1 MKQPSTG
8 IPLHQLRR
16 LAAISATAFALGAA
30 ATGALA
36 QTYPAWAPDTYYTA
50 GTVVTYN
57 GRLYRA
63 TVNQTDYA
71 STGWNPTNTSLWTD
85 IGTTTGPSPAPAPS
99 PTPPPT
105 PAPSP
110 APAPS
115 GNCAPVWV
123 AATAYGG
130 GAIASKGT
138 TNYKANWWTQGNDP
152 ATNNGPAG
160 SGQPWTSQ
168 GAYTT
173 GPAPIPSPTP
183 TPSPS
188 PSPSPP
194 PSPSPAPAPGLTDPA
209 AKSATQAGRAYT
221 VYYPSWSDN
230 WFDATGKDLNQV
242 FQASHFARI
251 PANYTH
257 VVAAFA
263 QPNFTWGGM
272 AANNWSG
279 TGINFNGRPSDIKAA
294 IDVLHARNIKVILAV
309 GGATYNNWATLSAEG
324 HAGSGPTITAL
335 ANVMRD
341 VGFDGLDVD
350 YEIEGLDGY
359 AGAVKAMR
367 KAVDLAGGGRILS
380 VAGWSTGADCT
391 GATQNDPQCAGVGVS
406 YWGGKAG
413 LERQLVNSDPAM
425 KTAFNL
431 VNIMSYDARYEH
443 YDGVTAWKQYRQLF
457 PSSTIVSIGFE
468 TAPEGWA
475 GGQLVVNNADAQCTG
490 SVILQNSYG
499 ANINQPYSVERYL
512 NAVVTSNL
520 DNRNPRDGAMLWQAL
535 KTATGSC
542 GSAPL
547 ASPGSTGRKV
557 ANTLGLVDDPALQN
571 APWK

>member
-1 MKQPSTG
+1 MKPLSTD
-8 IPLHQLRR
+8 IPAHQLQR
-16 LAAISATAFALGAA
+16 LAAITAAAFATLATPMAAEAA
-30 ATGALA
+30 ACE
-36 QTYPAWAPDTYYTA
+36 PAWASSAVYT
-50 GTVVTYN
+50 
-57 GRLYRA
+57 
-63 TVNQTDYA
+63 
-71 STGWNPTNTSLWTD
+71 
-85 IGTTTGPSPAPAPS
+85 
-99 PTPPPT
+99 
-105 PAPSP
+105 
-110 APAPS
+110 
-115 GNCAPVWV
+115 
-123 AATAYGG
+123 G
-130 GAIASKGT
+130 GAVVSKSS
-138 TNYKANWWTQGNDP
+138 TNYRANWWTQGNDP
-152 ATNNGPAG
+152 VTNSGPAG

-168 GAYTT
+168 GACTT
-173 GPAPIPSPTP
+173 GPAPSPTP
-183 TPSPS
+183 TPSPG
-188 PSPSPP
+188 PG
-194 PSPSPAPAPGLTDPA
+194 PSPSPAPGPSPAPPPAQGLTDPA
-209 AKSATQAGRAYT
+209 AKSATQSARAYT

-230 WFDATGKDLNQV
+230 WFDATGKTMNQV
-242 FQASHFARI
+242 FQASNFARI

-263 QPNFTWGGM
+263 QPNFSWGGM

-309 GGATYNNWATLSAEG
+309 GGATYNSWGTLSAEG

-335 ANVMRD
+335 ANIMKD

-350 YEIEGLDGY
+350 FEIEGLDAY

-413 LERQLVNSDPAM
+413 LERQLVNTYREL

-431 VNIMSYDARYEH
+431 VNIMTYDARYEH

-468 TAPEGWA
+468 TAPEGWSGA
-475 GGQLVVNNADAQCTG
+475 QLVVNSADAQCTG

-499 ANINQPYSVERYL
+499 VNINQAYSVERYL
-512 NAVVTSNL
+512 NAVTS
-520 DNRNPRDGAMLWQAL
+520 
-535 KTATGSC
+535 
-542 GSAPL
+542 
-547 ASPGSTGRKV
+547 STRARPEACARRRRGW
-557 ANTLGLVDDPALQN
+557 G
-571 APWK
+571 

>member
-1 MKQPSTG
+1 
-8 IPLHQLRR
+8 
-16 LAAISATAFALGAA
+16 
-30 ATGALA
+30 
-36 QTYPAWAPDTYYTA
+36 
-50 GTVVTYN
+50 
-57 GRLYRA
+57 
-63 TVNQTDYA
+63 
-71 STGWNPTNTSLWTD
+71 
-85 IGTTTGPSPAPAPS
+85 
-99 PTPPPT
+99 
-105 PAPSP
+105 
-110 APAPS
+110 
-115 GNCAPVWV
+115 V
-123 AATAYGG
+123 A
-130 GAIASKGT
+130 
-138 TNYKANWWTQGNDP
+138 
-152 ATNNGPAG
+152 
-160 SGQPWTSQ
+160 
-168 GAYTT
+168 
-173 GPAPIPSPTP
+173 
-183 TPSPS
+183 
-188 PSPSPP
+188 
-194 PSPSPAPAPGLTDPA
+194 DPA
-209 AKSATQAGRAYT
+209 ARSATQTARAYT

-230 WFDATGKDLNQV
+230 WFDATGKTLNQV
-242 FQASHFARI
+242 FQASNFARI

-263 QPNFTWGGM
+263 QPNFSWGGM

-309 GGATYNNWATLSAEG
+309 GGATYNSWGTLSAEG

-335 ANVMRD
+335 SNIMKD

-350 YEIEGLDGY
+350 FEIEGLDAY

-413 LERQLVNSDPAM
+413 LERQLVNTYSEL

-431 VNIMSYDARYEH
+431 VNIMSYDARFEH

-468 TAPEGWA
+468 TAPEGWSGA
-475 GGQLVVNNADAQCTG
+475 QLVVNNADAQCTG

-499 ANINQPYSVERYL
+499 ATINQAYSVERYL
-512 NAVVTSNL
+512 NAVTTSTL
-520 DNRNPRDGAMLWQAL
+520 ANRNPRDGAMLWQAL

-547 ASPGSTGRKV
+547 ASPGSIGAK
-557 ANTLGLVDDPALQN
+557 AASSLGLVNDPALQN